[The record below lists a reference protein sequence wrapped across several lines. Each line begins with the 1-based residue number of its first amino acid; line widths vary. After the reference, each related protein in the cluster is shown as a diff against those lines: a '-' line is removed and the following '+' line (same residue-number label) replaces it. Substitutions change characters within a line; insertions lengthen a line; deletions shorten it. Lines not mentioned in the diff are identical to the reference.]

1 MRTHYTFDL
10 GIKMR
15 KETGVTEQHP
25 VKEKYIVY
33 FHDIKHCDESAEE
46 FQEAEAV
53 FTPSHTP
60 RTKAPA
66 NSKKAIAIIMPPMIW
81 AL

>member
-1 MRTHYTFDL
+1 METHYTFDL

-25 VKEKYIVY
+25 VKEKYIIY
-33 FHDIKHCDESAEE
+33 FHDIKHDDESAEE

-60 RTKAPA
+60 RTSAPA
-66 NSKKAIAIIMPPMIW
+66 NNSNAIMPIIQPMI
-81 AL
+81 